1 MLIYLCYSIGN
12 FIYFKLFLS
21 YSIEAVAYIFGL
33 VVIIMSDTYD
43 PIPNSI
49 IKPHNADGTMFKH
62 GRVSCCQAWYVV
74 SFVTVI
80 LIN

>member
-1 MLIYLCYSIGN
+1 MS
-12 FIYFKLFLS
+12 
-21 YSIEAVAYIFGL
+21 GL

-62 GRVSCCQAWYVV
+62 GRVSCCQA
-74 SFVTVI
+74 
-80 LIN
+80 